1 MQNNLTFN
9 DMRSALAH
17 QLDLIKQGGKPEV
30 INSAKTVCLLA
41 QAFVNVSKAEIDYA
55 KAAGVKLG
63 QVIDI
68 TPAAAPAVEQSTH
81 KRIETAPG
89 VTRHVLR
96 G

>member
-9 DMRSALAH
+9 DMRAALAH
-17 QLDLIKQGGKPEV
+17 QLELIKQGGKPEV

-55 KAAGVKLG
+55 KASGVKLG
-63 QVIDI
+63 QMIDI
-68 TPAAAPAVEQSTH
+68 TPEVLPASQPALQRVDVKE
-81 KRIETAPG
+81 G
-89 VTRHVLR
+89 VRQYKLR